1 MRKKFVILFLV
12 AIFSISLF
20 AFVACNEGD
29 NVSRGWVVN
38 IKTGINMTATVSF
51 LAGETE
57 DDLLWRAFVNTGGME
72 EGYDQGANNNNNWC
86 NGHYYFDGEPGKST
100 LHMML
105 YDHDAYVEATGDTGT
120 DITNTY
126 DPSNARLLDEN
137 GKQVGFNTY
146 IDIEPDEDGGY
157 TFTFVLRQLTMF
169 VGDKGNFTA
178 TIIPPQDG
186 TLGSGGEAVYAP
198 EPEGLTF
205 IETVV
210 AIVVP
215 VAVVLIAGI
224 VVTIILVRKN
234 KKKKEAAAAES
245 DPMRSYS
252 DGSEDGGVQ

>member
-1 MRKKFVILFLV
+1 MRKFLIAFATIALV
-12 AIFSISLF
+12 AVFLF
-20 AFVACNEGD
+20 AFAACNQGD
-29 NVSRGWVVN
+29 NVSRGWVAS

-72 EGYDQGANNNNNWC
+72 QGYDQGANNNNNWC

-126 DPSNARLLDEN
+126 DPSNVRLLDEN
-137 GKQVGFNTY
+137 GKRVDFNTY

-157 TFTFVLRQLTMF
+157 TFTFVLVPISF
-169 VGDKGNFTA
+169 AEKANFTA

-186 TLGSGGEAVYAP
+186 TMGSGGEAVYAP
-198 EPEGLTF
+198 EPEGLNF
-205 IETVV
+205 VETVV
-210 AIVVP
+210 AIAVP
-215 VAVVLIAGI
+215 VGVVVIAGI
-224 VVTIILVRKN
+224 VVAVILVKKN
-234 KKKKEAAAAES
+234 KKKKAAAAAAENGEGDIS
-245 DPMRSYS
+245 PD
-252 DGSEDGGVQ
+252 DGSEA

>member
-1 MRKKFVILFLV
+1 MRKFLIAFATIALV
-12 AIFSISLF
+12 AVFLF
-20 AFVACNEGD
+20 AFAACNQGD
-29 NVSRGWVVN
+29 NVSRGWVAS
-38 IKTGINMTATVSF
+38 IKTGVNMTATVSF
-51 LAGETE
+51 LAGDTE

-120 DITNTY
+120 DITNIY
-126 DPSNARLLDEN
+126 DPSNVRLLDEN
-137 GKQVGFNTY
+137 GKRVDFNTY

-157 TFTFVLRQLTMF
+157 TFTFVLVPISF
-169 VGDKGNFTA
+169 VEKANFTA

-186 TLGSGGEAVYAP
+186 TMGSGGEAVYAP
-198 EPEGLTF
+198 EPEGLNF

-215 VAVVLIAGI
+215 VGVVVIAGI
-224 VVTIILVRKN
+224 VVAVILVKKN
-234 KKKKEAAAAES
+234 KKKKAAAAAAENGEGDIS
-245 DPMRSYS
+245 PD
-252 DGSEDGGVQ
+252 DGSEA